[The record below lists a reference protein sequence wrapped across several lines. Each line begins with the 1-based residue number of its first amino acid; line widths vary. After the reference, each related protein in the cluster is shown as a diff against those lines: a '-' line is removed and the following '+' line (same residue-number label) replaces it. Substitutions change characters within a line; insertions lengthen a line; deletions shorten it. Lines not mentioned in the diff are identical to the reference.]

1 MKKVK
6 CPDCKA
12 EIKIEVKT
20 EVGDILECTECGTE
34 VEVLS
39 LDPLKVE
46 ELLEEK

>member
-6 CPDCKA
+6 CRDCGA
-12 EIKIEVKT
+12 EIKIEAKT
-20 EVGDILECTECGTE
+20 EVGDILECSECGTE

-39 LDPLKVE
+39 LSPLMVE

>member
-6 CPDCKA
+6 CPDCGAK
-12 EIKIEVKT
+12 IKIENKV
-20 EVGDILECTECGTE
+20 EVGDILECSECGTE

-39 LDPLKVE
+39 LSPLMVE

>member
-6 CPDCKA
+6 CPDCGAK
-12 EIKIEVKT
+12 IKIETKV
-20 EVGDILECTECGTE
+20 EVGDILECSECGTE

-39 LDPLKVE
+39 LSPLMVE